1 MAPNYAHWFA
11 AESRTASLLPRAA
24 SDAEARRLFGL
35 NGKGSGPVTQRDFVA
50 ANQAKLNFDDIY
62 TKDDPRDYF
71 RVLGGLDYVIPD
83 VARPI
88 FRQLIEARR
97 AELGRPVTVLDIGCS
112 YGINAALMC
121 YPVTFETLYD
131 RYLAR
136 GMQELP
142 ASEIVELDRHF
153 FASWPK
159 REDVRVIGMDI
170 SGPAIEY
177 AVACDLLD
185 FGIVGDFENGKP
197 TREQCAALKSV
208 DIIVSTGCVGYVTE
222 RTFEKLAVCM
232 EGVTPWVASF
242 VLRMFPY
249 EDIERTLAAQGLST
263 ERFEGTTFVQRRFG
277 DRDEQR
283 GVMEKL
289 KAKGISPS
297 GKEADGHY
305 HTELFVSRP
314 KQAADK
320 CPLQSMISVAAGL
333 NRRYR
338 TRVTRADH
346 RRLKSKAG

>member
-1 MAPNYAHWFA
+1 MAIG
-11 AESRTASLLPRAA
+11 S
-24 SDAEARRLFGL
+24 
-35 NGKGSGPVTQRDFVA
+35 NGKGNGPLTQRDFAA
-50 ANQAKLNFDDIY
+50 ANATKLNFNDIY
-62 TKDDPRDYF
+62 TRDDPRDYF

-112 YGINAALMC
+112 YGINAALMR
-121 YPVTFETLYD
+121 YPITFETLYD

-177 AVACDLLD
+177 AVACGLLD
-185 FGIVGDFENGKP
+185 FGIVGNFERGVP
-197 TREQCAALKSV
+197 TPEQCGALKSV
-208 DIIVSTGCVGYVTE
+208 DVIVSTGCVGYVTE
-222 RTFEKLAVCM
+222 RSFEKLAVCT

-249 EDIERTLAAQGLST
+249 EDIEATLARQGLIT
-263 ERFEGTTFVQRRFG
+263 EKFEGTTFVQRRFG
-277 DRDEQR
+277 DREEQR

-289 KAKGISPS
+289 RARGINPS

-314 KQAADK
+314 KRAAEQ
-320 CPLQSMISVAAGL
+320 CPLQSMISVAAGV

-346 RRLKSKAG
+346 RRVASKAS